1 MYTEDLKYSGSKDSL
16 TYKLTIFHDIYS
28 RVDVLA
34 AVYTKAFPTMLKGAA
49 LNYFYSS
56 AAAQICNNDFARV
69 CEYMRKYFEGPS
81 YYRKNLDEWNSIS
94 LTRIITENTGKSTSD
109 CLLLLFKKLQL

>member
-28 RVDVLA
+28 RADVPA

-56 AAAQICNNDFARV
+56 AAA
-69 CEYMRKYFEGPS
+69 
-81 YYRKNLDEWNSIS
+81 
-94 LTRIITENTGKSTSD
+94 
-109 CLLLLFKKLQL
+109 

>member
-16 TYKLTIFHDIYS
+16 TYKLTIFYDTYS

-49 LNYFYSS
+49 LNYFYRL
-56 AAAQICNNDFARV
+56 AAA
-69 CEYMRKYFEGPS
+69 
-81 YYRKNLDEWNSIS
+81 
-94 LTRIITENTGKSTSD
+94 
-109 CLLLLFKKLQL
+109 